1 MSSKKRVEILD
12 FEAALAATPEDIEA
26 QWEARKHNHLRPEE
40 YLDFLLAFEPMHR
53 ANRDDRNTEDDKAF
67 EL

>member
-12 FEAALAATPEDIEA
+12 FEAALSATPADIEA
-26 QWEARKHNHLRPEE
+26 QWEARKHNYLQPQE
-40 YLDFLLAFEPMHR
+40 YLDFLLTFEPMHP
-53 ANRDDRNTEDDKAF
+53 ANRTKRNTDDDRAF